1 MFSWNSYK
9 IIPVPTATSSVT
21 APPKTPTVLMKLS
34 IPTPNPVVHLQAS
47 ESVDVSGQFPDMGT
61 LVAERTA
68 RQTNRR
74 DSAAD

>member
-1 MFSWNSYK
+1 
-9 IIPVPTATSSVT
+9 
-21 APPKTPTVLMKLS
+21 MKLS

-74 DSAAD
+74 DSAADWQEDEEAKGRWRS